1 MGKIRGIHS
10 SPGIYTKF
18 TDISYAAKTLGVTTL
33 GLVGET
39 LKGPAFEPIPISS
52 WTEFVEY
59 FGGTSPVKFKGSKY
73 PKYELP
79 YIAKEYLSV
88 SDQLYVCRVL
98 GLSGYNAGPAF
109 VITAHGGDGKE
120 RAIAVL
126 RSRGTYKKYPM
137 VGDDCEP
144 VGDYDTIKHFVTGV
158 TLSEYVRTVIGPN
171 GCEDDIRTREE
182 GFEINLNN
190 YGRFT
195 IECSGESGF
204 TASYPVSLNVED
216 KDYIYNVLGSDP
228 LIGSAALYVE
238 ELYDVMLADE
248 IGLGNLTNIS
258 RTVTTKEPLEIIP
271 VTEPVSDFVTVDF
284 DNLSRKMLGQAYLY
298 NGIGG
303 ENPLE
308 NGFKFLVTDD
318 NDAVQVDDEGN
329 PTIEP
334 MVPGYIYGVSSYT
347 NPLKS
352 NKKEYVYV
360 QLKKEEAVTSGN
372 TATGNF
378 KSDSSRVVPCKIS
391 KIDTDTTPNKVYTV
405 KVLSQNKYYC
415 LDEQN
420 DNVIEAAD
428 FSDYKEGFRCAQTPW
443 IVSEL
448 KGNGTN
454 VDVLKLFKFYSISDG
469 NKANTEFKVSI
480 ANVSPDNGTFDVYI
494 RDFNDTDGSIVVLE
508 SYKGLTMKKG
518 DKNYIGY
525 KIGTLNGE
533 YEAKSKYVLVDIVEN
548 DMTEECVPCGFLGY
562 PTRNYG
568 DVEQPTFKYNITYD
582 SNLSERKQYFG
593 LSNITGVDV
602 DMLTYKGKY
611 AYTDDYSHGHTDA
624 FHLDSRISKRAK
636 ELISG
641 LTITVD
647 EDPSTSGITWQA
659 VASNITNGMEA
670 AIIASDYEM
679 EGSIYESKTMRKF
692 TVCLYG
698 GFDGWDIYRES
709 RTNTDKYRVNKYR
722 GKIENGVGKT
732 FSLID
737 NPESIALSGNC
748 INTDYYA
755 YLAGAMQFENPEKTL
770 INLFATPGI
779 DYVNQN
785 LLTNDILEMIEDV
798 RGDALYVITTPDKPA
813 GVTDAIDEMYTPREA
828 TYNLEETNIDT
839 YYAATYYPWIKYY
852 DRDNL
857 IYLNLPVTKDVLRNM
872 ADVDNK
878 KYPWYAPAGIERGNV
893 NCVKARIFSKLED
906 EDTLYDA
913 RINPVKTFSRDGVKI
928 WGNKT
933 LYTGDTPMN
942 RINVVRLML
951 YMRKLIVEACR
962 GLIFEP
968 NDTTLKGEF
977 EGIVKPILEQIQKDR
992 GITAFRLDVS
1002 QTPEQIDAH
1011 EMSCV
1016 LWVKPTPA
1024 LEYIEINFM
1033 VTPQGVDFDMV

>member
-109 VITAHGGDGKE
+109 VITAHGDENKQ
-120 RAIAVL
+120 RVIAVL

-144 VGDYDTIKHFVTGV
+144 VGDYDTLKHFVTGV
-158 TLSEYVRTVIGPN
+158 TLEEYKKTVIGPN
-171 GCEDDIRTREE
+171 GCDDKYELDKD
-182 GFEINLNN
+182 GFDINLNN

-195 IECSGESGF
+195 IVCSGESGF

-248 IGLGNLTNIS
+248 IGQGNLKEIS
-258 RTVTTKEPLEIIP
+258 QEVIVEKPLEIIP
-271 VTEPVSDFVTVDF
+271 VTEPVSDFVTVDS

-303 ENPLE
+303 EYPLE
-308 NGFKFLVTDD
+308 NGFKYLKTDD
-318 NDAVQVDDEGN
+318 KNMADPDGEFEAME
-329 PTIEP
+329 
-334 MVPGYIYGVSSYT
+334 PGYIYIVSSYI
-347 NPLKS
+347 NPK
-352 NKKEYVYV
+352 NENRKEYVYV
-360 QLKKEEAVTSGN
+360 QLKKEKVVSG
-372 TATGNF
+372 
-378 KSDSSRVVPCKIS
+378 SSQFYPCKVGPIVEIEGETTIS
-391 KIDTDTTPNKVYTV
+391 AKSV
-405 KVLSQNKYYC
+405 KVLSQNKYFC
-415 LDEQN
+415 LNADDE
-420 DNVIEAAD
+420 VIEAAD

-469 NKANTEFKVSI
+469 NKSNTEFKVSI

-636 ELISG
+636 EALDKLSG

-647 EDPSTSGITWQA
+647 EDPSTTGITWQA
-659 VASNITNGMEA
+659 VASNVTNGMEA

-1002 QTPEQIDAH
+1002 QTAEQIDAH